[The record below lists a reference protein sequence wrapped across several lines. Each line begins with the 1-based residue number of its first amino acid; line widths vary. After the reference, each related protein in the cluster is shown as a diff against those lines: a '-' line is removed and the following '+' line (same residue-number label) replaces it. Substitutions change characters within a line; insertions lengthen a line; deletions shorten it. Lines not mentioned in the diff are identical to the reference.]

1 MPTFT
6 ISNLVLLKLRPPQY
20 NIKFGKTIVIIDVF
34 MRLLFKTLWK
44 NFFKYAF
51 LKVMH
56 CHLLYCLVKVIYCIA
71 NFHDLK
77 LSGTKWRPFQYNVKY
92 QTKTSFIIVL
102 TRHLSKSLRTKFCF
116 SIYNLGIHFRVS
128 SILSTFTITNVLLL
142 KWRPSQYSIKIGRN
156 PFWLLFSLVFCEK
169 FYEKTII
176 F

>member
-1 MPTFT
+1 MPRFT
-6 ISNLVLLKLRPPQY
+6 ISNLVLLKLRRPQY

-44 NFFKYAF
+44 NYFFKYAF

-56 CHLLYCLVKVIYCIA
+56 CHLLYCLIKVIYCIA

-77 LSGTKWRPFQYNVKY
+77 LSATKWRPFQYNVKF
-92 QTKTSFIIVL
+92 QTKTFIIVL
-102 TRHLSKSLRTKFCF
+102 TRHLSESLWTKFCF
-116 SIYNLGIHFRVS
+116 SIYSLGIHFRVS

-156 PFWLLFSLVFCEK
+156 PLWLLFSPVFCEK

>member
-1 MPTFT
+1 
-6 ISNLVLLKLRPPQY
+6 
-20 NIKFGKTIVIIDVF
+20 

-77 LSGTKWRPFQYNVKY
+77 LSGTKWRPFQYNVKF

-142 KWRPSQYSIKIGRN
+142 KWRPSQYSIKIGKKSSATVV
-156 PFWLLFSLVFCEK
+156 FISLLWKL
-169 FYEKTII
+169 YEKTII

>member
-77 LSGTKWRPFQYNVKY
+77 LSGTKWRPFQYNVKF

-116 SIYNLGIHFRVS
+116 SIYSLGIHFRVS

-142 KWRPSQYSIKIGRN
+142 KWRPSQYSIKIGKKSSATVV
-156 PFWLLFSLVFCEK
+156 FTSLLWKL
-169 FYEKTII
+169 YEKTII

>member
-1 MPTFT
+1 MKFILRFTILPSFT
-6 ISNLVLLKLRPPQY
+6 ISNLLLLKCRSFQY
-20 NIKFGKTIVIIDVF
+20 NTKFGKTIVIIDVF

-44 NFFKYAF
+44 NYFFKYPF
-51 LKVMH
+51 LRFMQV
-56 CHLLYCLVKVIYCIA
+56 YCIA

-77 LSGTKWRPFQYNVKY
+77 LSATKWRPFQYNVKF

-102 TRHLSKSLRTKFCF
+102 TRHLSKSLWTKFCF

-142 KWRPSQYSIKIGRN
+142 KWRPSQYSIKIGKKSSATVV
-156 PFWLLFSLVFCEK
+156 FTSLLWKL
-169 FYEKTII
+169 YEKTII